1 VVNQYIA
8 DLIVTKHTFK
18 NFHLLMKRKSRTQ
31 HLSLFT
37 GTNWFTIRARY
48 IGDVTSVAAALN
60 MKTGLLTT
68 LWITALSV

>member
-8 DLIVTKHTFK
+8 DLIVTKDTFK
-18 NFHLLMKRKSRTQ
+18 NFHLPMKRKSRTQ

-48 IGDVTSVAAALN
+48 GDVTSVAAALN
-60 MKTGLLTT
+60 MKIGLLTT